1 MDTITSD
8 EDEEMAAHLHE
19 HWRVD
24 QDDEP
29 TVGHE
34 GADEQDRVLID
45 DYDPKY
51 LHDIAV

>member
-8 EDEEMAAHLHE
+8 EDEETAAHLHE

-29 TVGHE
+29 TVGPE

-45 DYDPKY
+45 DYDPKTISP
-51 LHDIAV
+51 LDG